1 MVAATA
7 AGDCAYNDA
16 MRDLRTRMVD
26 IVRDFLVAHQELTDL
41 FHAFEEGRLHF
52 EGVHRLV
59 GDDAASVL
67 YRLKERCHAIFRA
80 SDGGSVP
87 EMRREA
93 LFDLA
98 VGSLFHEAMKLRENL
113 YQQEFYVPRVR
124 DLRATG
130 EEEEEAGELLEEF
143 AKILA
148 VSAAR
153 LEEAVNET
161 RILLTQTRQQLRL
174 LMADHRE
181 NGLMARCLYEEEERV
196 IVVFEEGLDGLYT
209 RIFGSPFEGFMV
221 VARSY
226 LDSAYFAEALTAL
239 GDARSRAEGHG
250 EIHHL
255 ACYAEGMQAFL
266 SGAYG
271 QSLERLR
278 EWLDGGLDEGER
290 ARLDLALGAVSSV
303 PNLVEGEARE
313 ALLDDAK
320 QLSDRLKAETKSGA
334 APPAE
339 G

>member
-1 MVAATA
+1 
-7 AGDCAYNDA
+7 
-16 MRDLRTRMVD
+16 MVD
-26 IVRDFLVAHQELTDL
+26 IVRDFLVAHQELSDL
-41 FHAFEEGRLHF
+41 FLAFEEGRLHF
-52 EGVHRLV
+52 EDVHRLV
-59 GDDAASVL
+59 GDDGASVL
-67 YRLKERCHAIFRA
+67 FRLKERCHAIFRA
-80 SDGGSVP
+80 SDEGSVP

-124 DLRATG
+124 DLRAAG
-130 EEEEEAGELLEEF
+130 AEEEAGEILEEF

-148 VSAAR
+148 ISAAR

-181 NGLMARCLYEEEERV
+181 NGPMARCLYEEEQRV
-196 IVVFEEGLDGLYT
+196 SVVFEEGLDGLYT

-226 LDSAYFAEALTAL
+226 LDSAYFAEALAAL
-239 GDARSRAEGHG
+239 GDARSREDGRG

-255 ACYAEGMQAFL
+255 VCYAEGMQAFL
-266 SGAYG
+266 NGAYG
-271 QSLERLR
+271 QSVERLR
-278 EWLDGGLDEGER
+278 DWLDGGLEEGER
-290 ARLDLALGAVSSV
+290 AGLELALGAVSSV

-334 APPAE
+334 EPAAE